1 LVFHFSLGEGCTH
14 IAGLLFAL
22 ENITETQEKNE
33 VDTAACTS
41 KPCEWNKPSKRSKT
55 CKTVDEIKLKRIK
68 YDNDKEKETLKCKRK
83 TEMKLKPSSASCK
96 FRDKICSKLGTTR
109 AVIFD
114 LLEPQPN
121 INTNEHICSDLNVG
135 RTESI
140 ETNEHI
146 TFSSDRYINLTT
158 TIENE
163 SLSPESFLDFVTN
176 IPSSVEEE
184 LEFRTR
190 GQAENTL
197 WKAARKVRITASN
210 FHDIKTRKP
219 NTPATNL
226 VKKIVNES
234 EKDLILPA
242 LKWGRKMEP
251 IAKKRYKAFNKLKLK
266 QNVTIM
272 EKGLFIC
279 STYGFLGASPDGLVR
294 TGGESYLIEVK
305 CPYKYRFQ
313 TIEDACKDNSFCCF
327 LDDDN
332 NVQLKRSHK
341 YFTQIQGQ
349 MAICQVQKCEL
360 VVYTTKDMKI
370 IAISYDSSFWEDLLH
385 KLNFFYELSVVPSL
399 FQKE

>member
-22 ENITETQEKNE
+22 ENITEIQEKNE

-55 CKTVDEIKLKRIK
+55 CKTVDEIKFKRIK
-68 YDNDKEKETLKCKRK
+68 YDNDKEKEILKCKRK
-83 TEMKLKPSSASCK
+83 TEIKLKPSSASCN

-140 ETNEHI
+140 ETSEHI

-176 IPSSVEEE
+176 IPSSVAEE

-190 GQAENTL
+190 GQAENT
-197 WKAARKVRITASN
+197 
-210 FHDIKTRKP
+210 
-219 NTPATNL
+219 
-226 VKKIVNES
+226 
-234 EKDLILPA
+234 
-242 LKWGRKMEP
+242 
-251 IAKKRYKAFNKLKLK
+251 
-266 QNVTIM
+266 
-272 EKGLFIC
+272 
-279 STYGFLGASPDGLVR
+279 
-294 TGGESYLIEVK
+294 
-305 CPYKYRFQ
+305 PYKYRFQ

-327 LDDDN
+327 LNDDN